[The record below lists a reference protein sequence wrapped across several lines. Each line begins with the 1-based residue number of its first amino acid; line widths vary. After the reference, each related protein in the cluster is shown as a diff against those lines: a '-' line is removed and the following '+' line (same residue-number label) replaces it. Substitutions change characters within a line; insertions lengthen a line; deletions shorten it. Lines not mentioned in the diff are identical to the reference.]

1 MFRLLLIEPMDV
13 GSWMQ
18 SHEVTCFHLLSNMP
32 RAQLPSPRLHT
43 VLKNGQMP
51 QAVFMY
57 RYNFITRVG
66 AQSHAQKWANFT

>member
-13 GSWMQ
+13 GSWML

-43 VLKNGQMP
+43 VLKMGKSSGSLYVQM
-51 QAVFMY
+51 
-57 RYNFITRVG
+57 
-66 AQSHAQKWANFT
+66 